1 MLCTTVGGDP
11 SQSAGAFENHPGLD
25 KRFSKEAGE
34 LSYKRMA
41 DLYEAHTRLY
51 NAFSMHSNLGQFDHG
66 TNDNPS
72 IFIGGGEQDLPA
84 DATITLSMSK
94 QEFVDLK
101 MPAWDTMVIG
111 GQNHL
116 AFLKAWMAYQ
126 SYEIARIKVELIDAK
141 SKGAAPETRADLEAE
156 MAVCEKEIVAFLEAP
171 GAD

>member
-1 MLCTTVGGDP
+1 M
-11 SQSAGAFENHPGLD
+11 D
-25 KRFSKEAGE
+25 KQFSKEAGE

-41 DLYEAHTRLY
+41 DLYEAHARLY
-51 NAFSMHSNLGQFDHG
+51 NAFSMHSNLGQFDPG
-66 TNDNPS
+66 TNENPS
-72 IFIGGGEQDLPA
+72 VFIGGGEQDLPG

-94 QEFVDLK
+94 QEFVGLK

-126 SYEIARIKVELIDAK
+126 SYEIARLKVELMDAK
-141 SKGAAPETRADLEAE
+141 SPGTAPDQRAELQAE
-156 MAVCEKEIVAFLEAP
+156 MAAYEKEIVSYLEAP